1 MKTIYQVLQI
11 PLITEKGTLI
21 SAAGNPKVMFR
32 VDRRANKQEIKEAV
46 ESLFNVHV
54 ERVNTLNFEGKTRRL
69 GKRTG
74 KRQDWKK
81 AIVTLKEGES
91 IEFFEG
97 VR

>member
-1 MKTIYQVLQI
+1 MKTVYQVLRR
-11 PLITEKGTLI
+11 PLITEKGSLI
-21 SAAGNPKVMFR
+21 SDPSTPKVLFA

-46 ESLFNVHV
+46 ETLFNVHV

-69 GKRTG
+69 GKHVG
-74 KRQDWKK
+74 KRPDWKK
-81 AIVTLKEGES
+81 AVVTLRAGES

>member
-1 MKTIYQVLQI
+1 MKTIYQVLRS

-21 SAAGNPKVMFR
+21 SEPGNPKVMFK
-32 VDRRANKQEIKEAV
+32 VDQRANKQEIKEAV
-46 ESLFNVHV
+46 EFLFNVHV
-54 ERVNTLNFEGKTRRL
+54 ERVNTLNFEGKKRRL
-69 GKRTG
+69 GKRSG
-74 KRQDWKK
+74 KQSDWKK

>member
-1 MKTIYQVLQI
+1 VFK
-11 PLITEKGTLI
+11 
-21 SAAGNPKVMFR
+21 

-54 ERVNTLNFEGKTRRL
+54 ERVNTLNFEGKKRRL
-69 GKRTG
+69 GRRTG
-74 KRQDWKK
+74 QRSDWKK
-81 AIVTLKEGES
+81 AIVTLQEGES